1 MITNA
6 LEAGSRLTQSSTFWA
21 SILLPALKVLSS
33 HFLGIEI
40 PWEVVLAGIGAQGVR
55 NAASHVADGLRDAAV
70 SRADGLA
77 SQGRGLG
84 NALSVAL
91 STVLGPPRTSPTPAS
106 EVAP

>member
-6 LEAGSRLTQSSTFWA
+6 LDAGTRLTQSSTFWA

-55 NAASHVADGLRDAAV
+55 NAAAHVADGLRDAAT
-70 SRADGLA
+70 A
-77 SQGRGLG
+77 RGDVATSVGSLLG
-84 NALSVAL
+84 SLVGGALGVPSAAKVA
-91 STVLGPPRTSPTPAS
+91 SPTQEPI
-106 EVAP
+106 P